1 MAKIGRYEIIEELGN
16 GEMASVYLAR
26 DPFIKRHVAIKILVY
41 ELTQDPLFLD
51 FFYQEAEA
59 IASLEHPTIVPI
71 YDFGLHGVQPY
82 IVMRHMPNGSLE
94 KRLKQR
100 GLTRQELCDL
110 MGRIAE
116 GLDVAHTLGI
126 VHRDVKPSNIL
137 FNQTKEAFLTDFGL
151 AKFTRRKSGMTGV
164 LLVGTPEYMS
174 PEQAQRLPVD
184 GRSDIYSLG
193 VILYLILTGR
203 HPFRASS
210 PARTASAHVHA
221 PVPSVRTVIP
231 ELPAMWDEIIGRAM
245 AKSPDDRYETAEVFA
260 RDVAYA
266 TRGQWH
272 LRSVHV

>member
-1 MAKIGRYEIIEELGN
+1 MKKIGRYEIVEELGK

-26 DPFIKRHVAIKILVY
+26 DPFIKREVAIKVLSY
-41 ELTQDPLFLD
+41 ELTNDPLFLQ

-82 IVMRHMPNGSLE
+82 IVMRYMPNGSL
-94 KRLKQR
+94 KSRLKRR
-100 GLTRQELCDL
+100 GLNRQELCDL
-110 MGRIAE
+110 MGRLAE
-116 GLDVAHTLGI
+116 GLDEAHALGI

-137 FNQTKEAFLTDFGL
+137 FNQANDAFLTDFGL

-174 PEQAQRLPVD
+174 PEQVQRLQVD

-193 VILYLILTGR
+193 VILYLILTGK
-203 HPFRASS
+203 HPFRAASA
-210 PARTASAHVHA
+210 ARITSAHVHA
-221 PVPSVRTVIP
+221 PVPSVRSVIP
-231 ELPAMWDEIIGRAM
+231 ELPDMWDEIIGRAM
-245 AKSPDDRYETAEVFA
+245 AKAPEKRYDNTQALA

-272 LRSVHV
+272 LRAVQA